1 MNYITYR
8 AKPRKR
14 LLKHICKIEMSS
26 EEFRLLTK
34 SLVIKLDIII
44 ELAEVQLIT
53 SAENL

>member
-1 MNYITYR
+1 
-8 AKPRKR
+8 
-14 LLKHICKIEMSS
+14 MSS